1 MLILTILLSI
11 AFAAGFTLLPARVQH
26 RKPACADGYAGAGV
40 TALVWLWAV
49 CIWSRPGLTAD
60 FDGFRLAAILAMQGL
75 SCGIVC
81 GFRLRGAL
89 PKRLRAP
96 AAVVLLLAASLGAE
110 VFIGNLSWL
119 ATSRYTPV
127 DLRPYLTND
136 PDPAAPLTLQGD
148 STVLEFADLGFEV
161 YNLQLDGLVSLA
173 DGDTPEQKNVLLQLY
188 VAATDEASSASR
200 QSWGWEAAPASGRS
214 LVRSLDLSGRADTL
228 TLTVTGYKGEYRS
241 YPLNAQLNTV
251 CALSLIHI

>member
-11 AFAAGFTLLPARVQH
+11 AFAAGFTLLPACVQH

-89 PKRLRAP
+89 PQKLRTP

-136 PDPAAPLTLQGD
+136 PNPAAPLTLQGD

-161 YNLQLDGLVSLA
+161 
-173 DGDTPEQKNVLLQLY
+173 
-188 VAATDEASSASR
+188 
-200 QSWGWEAAPASGRS
+200 
-214 LVRSLDLSGRADTL
+214 
-228 TLTVTGYKGEYRS
+228 
-241 YPLNAQLNTV
+241 
-251 CALSLIHI
+251 